1 MSDNKINKSS
11 LKEAKANFE
20 EIQNFAIEQA
30 TKNLQEDVSKKVI
43 DIMNKSLEEEAI
55 NEDVTIN
62 IDSEGNVEVSTEG
75 DVEGGKEDMN
85 VPVDL
90 EDMDSEIIVS
100 DEDDEIEIDNS
111 EIEEMGNI
119 EEMKFEEQ
127 EAMTAAA
134 PEAAPAPAPAAA
146 PEAAPEEVAAEEMP
160 MDDLPAEEAAEV
172 NPLIQPLMDKMEQ
185 LMSMMGGDAAVA
197 VDGEEI
203 DIIDDT
209 EAMPSEPTIAPE
221 PAPEAAPVSEE
232 ITFEVVNNEMD
243 IPEMEDDILEIVGDE
258 LDFGD
263 EIDFTNDPIDEPIEE
278 MQGGGH
284 NLRHD
289 NTNAKTPRQGVNHRK
304 GLKENKENKAQYE
317 AKIAELIKENES
329 LQSERN
335 GLESELIKFENGFI
349 KLQENFGEM
358 QDYNAKL
365 VMAYKV
371 AMSGGL
377 TTDEKV
383 QISEQFDKCDTVK
396 DAEKLY
402 KSIVNEH
409 KIKVNKNPEKSI
421 KATSIKS
428 TPAKS
433 ISQPL
438 YESREVSRMKQLA
451 GIRK

>member
-43 DIMNKSLEEEAI
+43 DIMNKTLEEETL

-62 IDSEGNVEVSTEG
+62 ADGTTITIDDSGNVEVNAEG
-75 DVEGGKEDMN
+75 EVEDMDA
-85 VPVDL
+85 PVDL
-90 EDMDSEIIVS
+90 EDMDSEIEVS

-111 EIEEMGNI
+111 EIEEMENI
-119 EEMKFEEQ
+119 EEMNFEEQ
-127 EAMTAAA
+127 EAMA
-134 PEAAPAPAPAAA
+134 AAPAPAPA
-146 PEAAPEEVAAEEMP
+146 PEAAPEAMPAEEMP
-160 MDDLPAEEAAEV
+160 MDELPAEEATEV

-185 LMSMMGGDAAVA
+185 LMAMMGGNAAA
-197 VDGEEI
+197 GGDEI

-209 EAMPSEPTIAPE
+209 EAMPAEPVAE
-221 PAPEAAPVSEE
+221 PAAAPVAEE
-232 ITFEVVNNEMD
+232 ITFEVVNNEME
-243 IPEMEDDILEIVGDE
+243 IPEMEMEDDILEIVGDDITGE
-258 LDFGD
+258 D
-263 EIDFTNDPIDEPIEE
+263 PIEE
-278 MQGGGH
+278 VKMMGTSHSVQRSTGDSAGP
-284 NLRHD
+284 
-289 NTNAKTPRQGVNHRK
+289 AKATEDRARYAMR
-304 GLKENKENKAQYE
+304 ENKENKAQYE
-317 AKIAELIKENES
+317 AKLVELIKENES
-329 LQSERN
+329 LKSEKEE
-335 GLESELIKFENGFI
+335 LETELIKFENGFI
-349 KLQENFGEM
+349 KLQENFGQM

-383 QISEQFDKCDTVK
+383 QISEQFDKCDTVE

-433 ISQPL
+433 VSQPL

-451 GIRK
+451 GIKEKN

>member
-43 DIMNKSLEEEAI
+43 EIMNKSLEEETI

-62 IDSEGNVEVSTEG
+62 IDSEGNVEVSSDGE
-75 DVEGGKEDMN
+75 VADMDDMD

-90 EDMDSEIIVS
+90 EDMDSEITVS

-111 EIEEMGNI
+111 EIDDMENI
-119 EEMKFEEQ
+119 EEMNFEEQ
-127 EAMTAAA
+127 EAM
-134 PEAAPAPAPAAA
+134 AAPAPAP
-146 PEAAPEEVAAEEMP
+146 EAMPAEMPAEEMP
-160 MDDLPAEEAAEV
+160 MDDMPAEEAAEV

-185 LMSMMGGDAAVA
+185 LMTMMGGNAAA
-197 VDGEEI
+197 GGEEI

-209 EAMPSEPTIAPE
+209 EAMPSEPAAPA
-221 PAPEAAPVSEE
+221 PAPEAAPVAEE
-232 ITFEVVNNEMD
+232 ITFEVVNNEME

-258 LDFGD
+258 DDYGD
-263 EIDFTNDPIDEPIEE
+263 EIDYTQEPLDEPIEE
-278 MQGGGH
+278 VKMMGVGH
-284 NLRHD
+284 SVQRS
-289 NTNAKTPRQGVNHRK
+289 TGTSAGPESARK
-304 GLKENKENKAQYE
+304 RERIAEGKEDKAQYE

-329 LQSERN
+329 LQSEKN
-335 GLESELIKFENGFI
+335 ELESELIKFENGFI

-383 QISEQFDKCDTVK
+383 QISEQFDKCDTVE

-421 KATSIKS
+421 KATAIKS

-433 ISQPL
+433 ISKPL

-451 GIRK
+451 GIRKED